1 MSAMLVILVG
11 VLGIAA
17 GGIVNILA
25 DDLPHRRSPRPPHYP
40 DGTPRPPIAWLGLTA
55 FLLNKR
61 TSPGGSRLSWR
72 HPVTEIIT
80 ALAMMLVIAVTNNW
94 QPRVSGVQIVFW
106 LIYMAIFVLITVIDL
121 EHKLILFVVIIPS
134 SVLAIV
140 DAVLTPVNQPPD
152 IISALIGGAVGFGV
166 FFVMYNGGFLFTYI
180 MGKIRGEEITTVA
193 FGYGDVMMATLSG
206 LILGWQALIF
216 AMFLTVFLGA
226 LGAIAYLLSRSLLGQ
241 RYSMFTAIPYGPYI
255 VLGTVIMLLF
265 RTEVSSFLLRT

>member
-1 MSAMLVILVG
+1 
-11 VLGIAA
+11 
-17 GGIVNILA
+17 
-25 DDLPHRRSPRPPHYP
+25 
-40 DGTPRPPIAWLGLTA
+40 
-55 FLLNKR
+55 
-61 TSPGGSRLSWR
+61 
-72 HPVTEIIT
+72 
-80 ALAMMLVIAVTNNW
+80 MMLVIAVTNNW